1 MPTVRMGG
9 SRAGAVP
16 GHPLRDPPPQRG
28 SGAACGTQ
36 RTFVFRGFLVFFL
49 KQTPINVNITDVN
62 KHDPKTHVQL
72 YVTGEKEGGREE
84 KHFN

>member
-1 MPTVRMGG
+1 M
-9 SRAGAVP
+9 
-16 GHPLRDPPPQRG
+16 
-28 SGAACGTQ
+28 
-36 RTFVFRGFLVFFL
+36 FFL